1 MTQMVCFNFRP
12 SLTLG
17 SALFWRIVDWC
28 LREGANEFTLS
39 VYGFDGV
46 QSAQGRFAQIKEL
59 LQPYECSAAK
69 RRKPSGCVW
78 KDAEETPL
86 WRLTSESL
94 ETLKRNRLFN
104 SKARRLSKQ
113 VEVGDFCLYRDG
125 EPMLAIFK
133 EQAPEL
139 CVILRGE
146 EIKLFQQDHLE
157 IMGSYA
163 PQDLWGRRDKSFSGV
178 TDW

>member
-1 MTQMVCFNFRP
+1 MTQLVRFNFRP

-28 LREGANEFTLS
+28 LREGANEYTLS
-39 VYGFDGV
+39 VYRFDGV
-46 QSAQGRFAQIKEL
+46 QSAQSRFAQIKEL

-104 SKARRLSKQ
+104 SKAMRLSKQ

-139 CVILRGE
+139 CVILRDE
-146 EIKLFQQDHLE
+146 EVKLFLDSGQ
-157 IMGSYA
+157 GA
-163 PQDLWGRRDKSFSGV
+163 PVGD
-178 TDW
+178 

>member
-1 MTQMVCFNFRP
+1 MTQMVCLNLQA
-12 SLTLG
+12 SVTVG

-46 QSAQGRFAQIKEL
+46 QSAQSRFAQIKEL

-86 WRLTSESL
+86 WRLTPESVEML
-94 ETLKRNRLFN
+94 DAPDEFVR
-104 SKARRLSKQ
+104 KA
-113 VEVGDFCLYRDG
+113 
-125 EPMLAIFK
+125 I
-133 EQAPEL
+133 
-139 CVILRGE
+139 
-146 EIKLFQQDHLE
+146 
-157 IMGSYA
+157 
-163 PQDLWGRRDKSFSGV
+163 
-178 TDW
+178 